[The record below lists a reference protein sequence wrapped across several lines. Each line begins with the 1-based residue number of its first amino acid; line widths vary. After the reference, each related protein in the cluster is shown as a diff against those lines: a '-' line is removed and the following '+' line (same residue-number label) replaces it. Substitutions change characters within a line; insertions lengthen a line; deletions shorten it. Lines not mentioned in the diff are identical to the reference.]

1 MDKAD
6 LKAVDLQ
13 QLFLAMTEEVRI
25 IVVKLADRL
34 HNMRTLG
41 SMPPEKQQKIAN
53 ETLQVGMAGRR
64 AAACYPNIKEFKGKL
79 SSSQADGTARG
90 LSAAQHPD
98 AGEHREGILLAG
110 RSGLCITMPGPV
122 QLEVRPWLLTS
133 APNLA

>member
-41 SMPPEKQQKIAN
+41 SMLPEKQQKIAN
-53 ETLQVGMAGRR
+53 ETLQVGM
-64 AAACYPNIKEFKGKL
+64 YL
-79 SSSQADGTARG
+79 VDG
-90 LSAAQHPD
+90 Q
-98 AGEHREGILLAG
+98 
-110 RSGLCITMPGPV
+110 
-122 QLEVRPWLLTS
+122 
-133 APNLA
+133 

>member
-41 SMPPEKQQKIAN
+41 SMLPEKQQKIAN
-53 ETLQVGMAGRR
+53 ETLQVGLYLVDVEQHAS
-64 AAACYPNIKEFKGKL
+64 P
-79 SSSQADGTARG
+79 TAKN
-90 LSAAQHPD
+90 SK
-98 AGEHREGILLAG
+98 
-110 RSGLCITMPGPV
+110 
-122 QLEVRPWLLTS
+122 
-133 APNLA
+133 